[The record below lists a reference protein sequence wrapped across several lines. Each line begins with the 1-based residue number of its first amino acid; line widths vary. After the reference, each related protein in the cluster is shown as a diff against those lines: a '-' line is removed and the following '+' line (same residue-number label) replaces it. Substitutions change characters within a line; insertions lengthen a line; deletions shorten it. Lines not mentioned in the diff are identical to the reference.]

1 VILQLN
7 SKPLVKELDLLRISI
22 DMVSPVLH
30 QVVELLS
37 VLIDKEIS
45 LVQIQKLC
53 KFMVHCAR

>member
-22 DMVSPVLH
+22 DMVTPVLH

-37 VLIDKEIS
+37 VLIDRAIS
-45 LVQIQKLC
+45 LVQI
-53 KFMVHCAR
+53 